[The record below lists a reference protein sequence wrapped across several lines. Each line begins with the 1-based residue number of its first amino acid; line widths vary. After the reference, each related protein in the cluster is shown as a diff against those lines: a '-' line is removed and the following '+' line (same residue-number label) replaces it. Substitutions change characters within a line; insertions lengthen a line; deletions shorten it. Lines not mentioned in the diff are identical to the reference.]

1 MMPSDK
7 VMITLARRTK
17 HNLDFIYAR
26 KDSGDVY
33 EFTQLVNS
41 MLSLVISMRAEY
53 FSERSQVS
61 WAGVE
66 TAVRR
71 DMFEAHVDIDAL
83 TQIVGDEASEASPK
97 LRQIQHFSEL
107 IDCLRN
113 AFAHCCFEL
122 LEDTFHNINGVR
134 VWNVRVERDRM
145 VVRAR
150 TWQAEI
156 SESQLRDIAYVFIA
170 YLEATRGHEVPKSA

>member
-17 HNLDFIYAR
+17 RNLDFIYAH

-53 FSERSQVS
+53 FSERNQVS
-61 WAGVE
+61 WADVE
-66 TAVRR
+66 AAVRR
-71 DMFEAHVDIDAL
+71 QSLEGRFDIGAL
-83 TQIVGDEASEASPK
+83 TQIVGDEATEASPQ
-97 LRQIQHFSEL
+97 LRQIEHFSEL
-107 IDCLRN
+107 IDRLRN

-134 VWNVRVERDRM
+134 VWNVPNEKLRQVD
-145 VVRAR
+145 RAR
-150 TWQAEI
+150 RWQAEI
-156 SESQLRDIAYVFIA
+156 SKLQLRDIAYLFIA
-170 YLEATRGHEVPKSA
+170 YLEATRGHEVAKSA